1 MGKAECVLYRL
12 WRMWIVS
19 LGEGLRYRMVGLGKG
34 SRLSIYIESSRL
46 FWEQRESTHKT
57 KPLFTVLV

>member
-1 MGKAECVLYRL
+1 MGKAGCVLYRL

-19 LGEGLRYRMVGLGKG
+19 LGEELGCRMVGLGKG
-34 SRLSIYIESSRL
+34 SRLSIYIEFSRL
-46 FWEQRESTHKT
+46 FWEQRESTHET